1 MAAKSIALV
10 VYNRD
15 KNSNEEIDITE
26 CNSIDTLKVLV
37 ENTFDKGSISHLQIW
52 SERFNEYKKLTS
64 FEEVQDGCKINAVP
78 KVSMKS
84 NAISIRVLY
93 YY

>member
-10 VYNRD
+10 VFNRD
-15 KNSNEEIDITE
+15 EDSNEEIDITE

-37 ENTFDKGSISHLQIW
+37 EDTFDKGSISHLQIW
-52 SERFNEYKKLTS
+52 SERFNKYKKLTS
-64 FEEVQDGCKINAVP
+64 FEEVQDGCQINAVP